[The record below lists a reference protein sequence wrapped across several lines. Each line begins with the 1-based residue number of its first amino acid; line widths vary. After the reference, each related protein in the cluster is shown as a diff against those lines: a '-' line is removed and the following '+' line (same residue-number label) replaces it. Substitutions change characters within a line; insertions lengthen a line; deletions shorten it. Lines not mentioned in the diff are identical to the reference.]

1 MRIIKRK
8 KPEFLPSS
16 EQYKQEKKT
25 ITKAVKTIKYGQ
37 LT

>member
-16 EQYKQEKKT
+16 EQYKQEKT